1 MAENVSQLKAVTF
14 TTKIFIFSAAKNKKS
29 LEFHI
34 CSKVN
39 VCETRK
45 WRLRKMC
52 KKFLCVMWDNEQTL
66 EYKEAVGICL
76 GTVISNS
83 LFSQYVVSASAE

>member
-1 MAENVSQLKAVTF
+1 MAEKVVTS
-14 TTKIFIFSAAKNKKS
+14 TTKIFTCSAAKNQKN
-29 LEFHI
+29 LQFHI
-34 CSKVN
+34 CSVVN

>member
-1 MAENVSQLKAVTF
+1 MAEKVLQLKVITF
-14 TTKIFIFSAAKNKKS
+14 ATKIFICSAV
-29 LEFHI
+29 LQFHI
-34 CSKVN
+34 CSEVN

>member
-1 MAENVSQLKAVTF
+1 MTEKLLQLKVLII
-14 TTKIFIFSAAKNKKS
+14 TTKISICSAAKNQKN
-29 LEFHI
+29 LQFHI
-34 CSKVN
+34 CSVVN